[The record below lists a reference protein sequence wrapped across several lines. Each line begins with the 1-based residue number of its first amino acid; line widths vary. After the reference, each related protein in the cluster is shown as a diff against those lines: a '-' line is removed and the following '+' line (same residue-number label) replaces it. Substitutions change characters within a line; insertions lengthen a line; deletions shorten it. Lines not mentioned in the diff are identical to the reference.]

1 MSSSTGSTSA
11 LPFLATARASA
22 ASFLA
27 VLVRASEE
35 DGAAGSSTA
44 GNSTDTAPQ
53 SYANTPDADTRAAN
67 TRAADRPAT
76 DANASSHE
84 STPSHPVV
92 SRESVAAPALHSHA
106 HEEAPQVQLAAKAQT
121 ADQNLD
127 NASHIIARV
136 AGKTPADKP
145 VEVADS
151 ASISTITLPLRSSL
165 QPRSSVLTLAATPSA
180 RAADGSATGLETMI
194 ATPRAVTALAAPA
207 PDKQTRPR
215 TSISVAITSSVTRE
229 STALK
234 ATLPVKLAP
243 PNIVGVPAS
252 SLPATAASGD
262 VATARVVP
270 AAGATASQPTAD
282 AAGAVLTIA
291 NSGVANSAIALG
303 AASTGVDARTAQTSV
318 PATAEQTVAA
328 SLAKTPSSSV
338 QVPNST
344 VPKLAQVAS
353 FDPAPQR
360 SISNVPGQQVFKDV
374 LAEAAAPKADATSAP
389 DTTPGPVESVPQ
401 VAVAASSNAGESGAT
416 APVEQAQNSTRQS
429 GSTQAVIVAATRGQ
443 STTQAP
449 SAIAAPIAAFVVGAK
464 QALELPSQPDN
475 IALAQPGATT
485 LKQPS
490 PAEQQ
495 ADPAIG
501 KQLPAKQPATIVPN
515 SVRVQ
520 QVNGQGG
527 EVNAAP
533 RAALSIEASIDPAPA
548 FPRLSVAT
556 APALDA
562 SSLGAV
568 TNFAPKENAN
578 TPIAANAAIANAAT
592 TSTGKSSESTVSQN
606 SAATFASNSGSG
618 HAADNSNAASP
629 QPVHTDASRV
639 EGAATKEADNG
650 AAPVQNSSQ
659 NTVQMQTQAVAMPAV
674 QAEAA
679 SSHAISNGS
688 EKTSLPSQQH
698 EAAAP
703 LHGDGSEPTAA
714 SSINTA
720 KLMQTMGESE
730 MRVGMHSA
738 EFGDISIRTS
748 IVEKQMVTQ
757 ISLDHDALSQAIS
770 SHVASVQSK
779 LGDDFGLH
787 ASIEVHNLGSSLSS
801 NTGSGNTGSGNAGTA
816 SAGSGDAG
824 QFSQRQQRGSNSSA
838 AFGSADPPTA
848 EEAGVSLAG
857 FTASRNENRLDIRA

>member
-1 MSSSTGSTSA
+1 VRIVSSSTGSTSA

-22 ASFLA
+22 GSFLA
-27 VLVRASEE
+27 VLVSASEE

-53 SYANTPDADTRAAN
+53 SYANSPDADTRAAN
-67 TRAADRPAT
+67 SRAPDRPAT

-84 STPSHPVV
+84 STTSHSAV
-92 SRESVAAPALHSHA
+92 SRESATAPALHSRA
-106 HEEAPQVQLAAKAQT
+106 HEKAPQVQLAAKAQT

-136 AGKTPADKP
+136 AGRTPADKP
-145 VEVADS
+145 VEMADPAIVRTVTS
-151 ASISTITLPLRSSL
+151 SLRSSL
-165 QPRSSVLTLAATPSA
+165 QPGSSVLTLAATPSA
-180 RAADGSATGLETMI
+180 GTANESEAGLKTM
-194 ATPRAVTALAAPA
+194 VAAPGAGASQIA
-207 PDKQTRPR
+207 PALDKQARPR

-282 AAGAVLTIA
+282 PAGAVLTIA

-318 PATAEQTVAA
+318 PATAEQTVTA
-328 SLAKTPSSSV
+328 SQAKTPSSSV

-360 SISNVPGQQVFKDV
+360 SISNEPGQQVFKDV
-374 LAEAAAPKADATSAP
+374 LAEAAAPKPEVAQNA
-389 DTTPGPVESVPQ
+389 TPGPVESVPQ

-416 APVEQAQNSTRQS
+416 APVEQVQNSTRQS
-429 GSTQAVIVAATRGQ
+429 GSTQAVIVAATRGRL
-443 STTQAP
+443 TTQEQ
-449 SAIAAPIAAFVVGAK
+449 SAIAAPIAAFVEGAK
-464 QALELPSQPDN
+464 QALELPSEPGN
-475 IALAQPGATT
+475 IALAQQGETT
-485 LKQPS
+485 LKQPI

-495 ADPAIG
+495 ADPASG

-520 QVNGQGG
+520 QGNGQGG

-533 RAALSIEASIDPAPA
+533 RAALSIEAPIDPARA
-548 FPRLSVAT
+548 FPRLSFAA

-568 TNFAPKENAN
+568 INFAPKENAN
-578 TPIAANAAIANAAT
+578 TPIAANALLANMPST
-592 TSTGKSSESTVSQN
+592 VTGKSSESTVSLD
-606 SAATFASNSGSG
+606 STLTFASNSGSG
-618 HAADNSNAASP
+618 HTADNSNAASP

-639 EGAATKEADNG
+639 EGSATKEADTS

-659 NTVQMQTQAVAMPAV
+659 NTIQMQTQAVATPAA

-688 EKTSLPSQQH
+688 EKASLPSQQH

-703 LHGDGSEPTAA
+703 LHGDGSEPMAA

-757 ISLDHDALSQAIS
+757 ISLDHAALSQAIS

-801 NTGSGNTGSGNAGTA
+801 STGSGNAGTA
-816 SAGSGDAG
+816 GAGSGDAG
-824 QFSQRQQRGSNSSA
+824 QFSQRQQRGSGSSA
-838 AFGSADPPTA
+838 AFGSADPSTA
-848 EEAGVSLAG
+848 EEAGVSLAA
-857 FTASRNENRLDIRA
+857 FATSRNENRLDIRA

>member
-1 MSSSTGSTSA
+1 M
-11 LPFLATARASA
+11 
-22 ASFLA
+22 
-27 VLVRASEE
+27 
-35 DGAAGSSTA
+35 
-44 GNSTDTAPQ
+44 
-53 SYANTPDADTRAAN
+53 
-67 TRAADRPAT
+67 
-76 DANASSHE
+76 
-84 STPSHPVV
+84 
-92 SRESVAAPALHSHA
+92 
-106 HEEAPQVQLAAKAQT
+106 
-121 ADQNLD
+121 
-127 NASHIIARV
+127 
-136 AGKTPADKP
+136 
-145 VEVADS
+145 
-151 ASISTITLPLRSSL
+151 
-165 QPRSSVLTLAATPSA
+165 
-180 RAADGSATGLETMI
+180 
-194 ATPRAVTALAAPA
+194 
-207 PDKQTRPR
+207 
-215 TSISVAITSSVTRE
+215 
-229 STALK
+229 
-234 ATLPVKLAP
+234 
-243 PNIVGVPAS
+243 
-252 SLPATAASGD
+252 
-262 VATARVVP
+262 
-270 AAGATASQPTAD
+270 
-282 AAGAVLTIA
+282 
-291 NSGVANSAIALG
+291 
-303 AASTGVDARTAQTSV
+303 AQTSV

-374 LAEAAAPKADATSAP
+374 LAEAAAPKADATSAQ

-401 VAVAASSNAGESGAT
+401 VAVAASSNAGESGST
-416 APVEQAQNSTRQS
+416 APVEQVQNSTRQS

-443 STTQAP
+443 STTQAQ
-449 SAIAAPIAAFVVGAK
+449 SAIAAPIAAFVEGAK
-464 QALELPSQPDN
+464 QALELPSEPDN
-475 IALAQPGATT
+475 IALAQQGETT

-490 PAEQQ
+490 PVEQQ
-495 ADPAIG
+495 ADLASG
-501 KQLPAKQPATIVPN
+501 KQLPVKQPATIVPN

-520 QVNGQGG
+520 QGNGQGG

-533 RAALSIEASIDPAPA
+533 GAALSIEAPIDPAPA
-548 FPRLSVAT
+548 FPRLSFAA

-562 SSLGAV
+562 SSIGPA
-568 TNFAPKENAN
+568 TNSTPKESVGA
-578 TPIAANAAIANAAT
+578 PIAANAAIANAAT

-606 SAATFASNSGSG
+606 SAATFASNSVSG

-659 NTVQMQTQAVAMPAV
+659 NTVQMQTQAVATPAA

-679 SSHAISNGS
+679 TSHAISSGG

-714 SSINTA
+714 SSINTS
-720 KLMQTMGESE
+720 KLLQTMGESE

-787 ASIEVHNLGSSLSS
+787 ASIEVHNLGSSS
-801 NTGSGNTGSGNAGTA
+801 SGNAGLGNAGTA
-816 SAGSGDAG
+816 NAGSGDAG
-824 QFSQRQQRGSNSSA
+824 QSSQRQQRGSSSSA
-838 AFGSADPPTA
+838 AFGSADVLTS
-848 EEAGVSLAG
+848 EETGVSLAA